1 MGSRVGTLGRC
12 VGFVEKIERQGW
24 EDSLTDEWQVP
35 TLVPLLCGSLC
46 LKSFIKT
53 KMPRRK

>member
-1 MGSRVGTLGRC
+1 M
-12 VGFVEKIERQGW
+12 GFVEKVERQVW

-35 TLVPLLCGSLC
+35 TLACLLCLSLC

-53 KMPRRK
+53 KMLKSK